1 MELTFRI
8 ILTVVFTGVWL
19 IGVRWVWTNQLDPRA
34 TVSRFSEKTLAPPE
48 WVATRDPNKLY
59 QNGRAVGDVTG
70 TVDQRDGQV
79 RFVQLANTTDFDR
92 SKPFEYQR
100 LTLRV
105 QSLGAIIGMKSEV
118 SDQGSRVLTAV
129 LENVSCT
136 VVK

>member
-34 TVSRFSEKTLAPPE
+34 TVSRFSEKTLALPE